1 MKTKT
6 TVLVLLSGLATASA
20 QEPPE
25 EKHPNRPPE
34 IPRPMKK
41 RDAPPKHHEKKHDH
55 DQRKADAPEPRSID
69 GTGNN
74 LLQPL
79 WGSAHQP
86 VIRLFENDYADGSSS
101 PAGEDRPSAR
111 AISNAVAAQS
121 TSILNARGA
130 SDFLWQWGQFLDHDI
145 VETPTIDPAEPFNI
159 EVPAGD
165 PWFDPQGTGN
175 AMIPLNRSLY
185 ENVDGVREQINA
197 ITAYIDASQVYGSDE
212 VRATAL
218 RRNDG
223 SGKLKTT
230 ESEHGDLLPY
240 NLGGYDNAGDG
251 PEFFLAGDVRA
262 NEQVGLTALH
272 TLFVREH
279 NYWAGKYAENNP
291 DATDE
296 DIYQFA
302 RMIVG
307 AEMQAITYREF
318 LPVLLGHHAL
328 PRYRGYRPN
337 VQADIS
343 NEFAGAVFRLG
354 HTLLSPTL
362 QRLDAEG
369 NEIDAGHLSLADA
382 FFNPAHTENEGIA
395 VTLRGL
401 ATQQCQELDERLVDD
416 VRNFL
421 FGPPGS
427 GGLDLA
433 SLNIQRGRDHGL
445 PSYNDVRTGLDMPPI
460 RRFEDISTD
469 AAERL
474 AMAYEGP
481 DDLDLWITGLCED
494 AVPGS
499 MVGPVYQ
506 KILVDQ
512 FTRLRDGD
520 RFFYKHALPKE
531 MVKFIEKQT
540 LAVIIRRN
548 TEIEDEISDN
558 VFLVEGAP
566 EAVPHEPSERRP
578 QRKRGQRDR
587 KRR

>member
-20 QEPPE
+20 QELPE

-55 DQRKADAPEPRSID
+55 DRRKADAPEPRSID

-121 TSILNARGA
+121 TSILNTRGA

-175 AMIPLNRSLY
+175 AIIPLNRSLY

-540 LAVIIRRN
+540 LAVIIKRN